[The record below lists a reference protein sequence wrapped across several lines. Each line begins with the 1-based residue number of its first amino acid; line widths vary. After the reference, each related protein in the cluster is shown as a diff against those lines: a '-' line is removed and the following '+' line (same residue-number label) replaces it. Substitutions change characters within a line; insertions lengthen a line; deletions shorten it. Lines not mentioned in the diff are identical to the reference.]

1 MVWNVTCG
9 GCRRAGTMVNREI
22 QQTGGAST
30 ETAQSR
36 VSVWW
41 MRMVMGVVRSFVRS
55 SVRALCEAPERA
67 EGNPACGKS
76 GLSANV
82 GNCVNWGGTT
92 RGLGGG
98 TRKKKGG
105 ARRHDDAGREKREI
119 RSDASIFFFF
129 SGSARAE
136 RRGRVIGASIDG
148 YVDWSIDASVD
159 RRGRVAPLFFL
170 SLFLRWKISQCVS
183 NGTRADERKRQK
195 TERKETDRRAIAG
208 RRTSWKRQRERC

>member
-1 MVWNVTCG
+1 MECNLWWVQKGRHDGKQRDTADGGSQHRNGTVTGECVVDAYG
-9 GCRRAGTMVNREI
+9 DGC
-22 QQTGGAST
+22 
-30 ETAQSR
+30 
-36 VSVWW
+36 
-41 MRMVMGVVRSFVRS
+41 RSFVRS

-129 SGSARAE
+129 SGSGRAE
-136 RRGRVIGASIDG
+136 RGGPG
-148 YVDWSIDASVD
+148 NWCVD
-159 RRGRVAPLFFL
+159 RRVCRLV
-170 SLFLRWKISQCVS
+170 
-183 NGTRADERKRQK
+183 
-195 TERKETDRRAIAG
+195 DRRVS
-208 RRTSWKRQRERC
+208 RSTRTGCPPFFSLSFLEVENFTVCVERDKSR